1 MSPLMDED
9 EQKPAKSESTSRALE
24 AVEAL
29 CTLAAMNF
37 PDVSIR
43 LLVEGEEHSGSVHV
57 PYYELLAAIKAW
69 RAA

>member
-1 MSPLMDED
+1 MQD

-37 PDVSIR
+37 PDVGIR
-43 LLVEGEEHSGSVHV
+43 LLVEGEEHSGSVYV

>member
-1 MSPLMDED
+1 VD
-9 EQKPAKSESTSRALE
+9 EQKPAKSEGTRKALE

-29 CTLAAMNF
+29 CTLASMN
-37 PDVSIR
+37 PQDASIR
-43 LLVEGEEHSGSVHV
+43 LSVEGTKHSGSIHV